1 MLTPLPIFHVLLVD
15 DDEDD
20 FVFFTEAVKNLP
32 YRVKLSFAENG
43 EVLLK
48 LLDKHKL
55 PDIIFLDL
63 NMPGKNG
70 KECLNTIRA
79 NHIFDNLPIIIYSTS
94 NEKTDIDSCYDGKAN
109 FYVVKP
115 SSISRIRKVV
125 EEMLMIDWKSN
136 ASVPPKEN
144 FVLQV

>member
-1 MLTPLPIFHVLLVD
+1 MLANLPIFHVLLVD

-32 YRVKLSFAENG
+32 YRIKLSFAENG
-43 EVLLK
+43 EILLK
-48 LLDKHKL
+48 FLDKEKL

-70 KECLNTIRA
+70 KECLNVIRS
-79 NHIFDNLPIIIYSTS
+79 NHTFDKLPIIIYSTS
-94 NEKTDIDSCYDGKAN
+94 NEKTDIDSCYNGKAN

-115 SSISRIRKVV
+115 SSISRIRQVV
-125 EEMLMIDWKSN
+125 EDMLMIDWKGNSS
-136 ASVPPKEN
+136 AMEKEN
-144 FVLQV
+144 FVLKI